1 LKYTKLIVAEQVDF
15 LATVYASLFN
25 IFLSSLYH
33 AMDTLPGLKPSDI
46 QAFLSI
52 LQHVNDSGL
61 LKRFDIDVEA
71 RKQDVQ
77 DRIRQVS
84 AHWFETLM
92 QEKQNAPGVN
102 KALPLLLMTDEIEK
116 SAKSM
121 DKKFPE
127 PLLG

>member
-1 LKYTKLIVAEQVDF
+1 
-15 LATVYASLFN
+15 
-25 IFLSSLYH
+25 
-33 AMDTLPGLKPSDI
+33 MDSLPGLKPSDV

-52 LQHVNDSGL
+52 LQTVNDSGL
-61 LKRFDIDVEA
+61 LMRFDIDIEA

-84 AHWFETLM
+84 AHRFEALLK
-92 QEKQNAPGVN
+92 EKQSVPGVN

-116 SAKSM
+116 HAKAL

-127 PLLG
+127 PLLGSVPLFL

>member
-1 LKYTKLIVAEQVDF
+1 
-15 LATVYASLFN
+15 
-25 IFLSSLYH
+25 
-33 AMDTLPGLKPSDI
+33 MDSLPGLKPSDV

-52 LQHVNDSGL
+52 LQTVNDSGL
-61 LKRFDIDVEA
+61 LLRFDIDIEA

-84 AHWFETLM
+84 AQRFEALLK
-92 QEKQNAPGVN
+92 EKQSVPGVN

-116 SAKSM
+116 HAKAL

-127 PLLG
+127 PLLGSVSHFPYRMIFKLFFSS

>member
-1 LKYTKLIVAEQVDF
+1 
-15 LATVYASLFN
+15 
-25 IFLSSLYH
+25 
-33 AMDTLPGLKPSDI
+33 MDSLPGLKPSDI
-46 QAFLSI
+46 QSFLAI

-61 LKRFDIDVEA
+61 LRRFDIDVEA

-84 AHWFETLM
+84 AHWYETVF
-92 QEKQNAPGVN
+92 QEKQSTPGVN

-116 SAKSM
+116 STKSL
-121 DKKFPE
+121 DKRFPE